1 MATYIALLR
10 GVNVGGNK
18 KVAMSDLRDL
28 AGRLGFEDAKTLLQS
43 GNLVIRGKKQATSAI
58 EKIFR
63 QNLDCEVFVRTA
75 DEWKAIV
82 ANNPFTKEAK
92 DDPGHLHVMCL
103 SGAPDVSAVDALR
116 AAIVGRE
123 VVEVRGREAYL
134 VYPDGAGRS
143 KLTHGLIERKLGV
156 QGTARNWNTTL
167 KLLQLTS

>member
-1 MATYIALLR
+1 MTTYIALLR
-10 GVNVGGNK
+10 GINVGGNK

-28 AGRLGFEDAKTLLQS
+28 AARLGFEDPKTLLQS

-58 EKIFR
+58 EKLFR
-63 QNLDCEVFVRTA
+63 PKLDCEVFVRTA
-75 DEWKAIV
+75 EEWKTIV

-92 DDPGHLHVMCL
+92 DDPGYLHVMCL
-103 SGAPDVSAVDALR
+103 RGAPDMSAVDSLR

-123 VVEVRGREAYL
+123 VVEVREREAYL

-143 KLTHGLIERKLGV
+143 KLTHGLIEKKLGV

-167 KLLQLTS
+167 KLLALTS